1 MKNTVF
7 TQTKRGFVI
16 ILIASFLFCLYP
28 TSIYATGSFA
38 VNAKA
43 AVLYE
48 PDMKTFLYTKNCDAR
63 LPMASTTKIMTAL
76 VAIERENINKKI
88 AVDTRAVGVEGSS
101 AYLRAGEE
109 FTLKELL
116 YALMLRS
123 ANDAAEAIAYALA
136 GSIGE
141 FAALMNEKA
150 AQLGLIDTH
159 FANPHGLDHDEH
171 YTTAKELAIITAAAL
186 EYPEFCEIV
195 STRTKRI
202 EKDGLTRIFTNHNR
216 LLSAYSGCIGVKTG
230 YTKRTGR
237 CLVSA
242 AERDGVKLI
251 AVTLAC
257 PDDWHEHEQ
266 MLDLGF
272 SLLER
277 VTIFGKAD
285 FAPTLDVADG
295 MANSITL
302 GIERNITVIKKKSD
316 DAPKI
321 VIDIP
326 KSVAA
331 PISRGDA
338 VGRIQLIYPD
348 GTIEFFDVIAV
359 ENVKKAKKKG
369 LFGLFE

>member
-1 MKNTVF
+1 M
-7 TQTKRGFVI
+7 
-16 ILIASFLFCLYP
+16 
-28 TSIYATGSFA
+28 
-38 VNAKA
+38 
-43 AVLYE
+43 
-48 PDMKTFLYTKNCDAR
+48 
-63 LPMASTTKIMTAL
+63 
-76 VAIERENINKKI
+76 
-88 AVDTRAVGVEGSS
+88 
-101 AYLRAGEE
+101 GEKL
-109 FTLKELL
+109 TLEQLL
-116 YALMLRS
+116 YALLLES
-123 ANDAAEAIAYALA
+123 ANDAALAIAIGLC
-136 GSIGE
+136 GSVE
-141 FAALMNEKA
+141 AFAEKMNQKA
-150 AQLGLIDTH
+150 SDLGLESTH
-159 FANPHGLDHDEH
+159 FVNPHGLDDAEH
-171 YTTAKELAIITAAAL
+171 YTTAHELARITQCAL
-186 EYPEFCEIV
+186 QNPKFCEIV

-316 DAPKI
+316 EAPKI